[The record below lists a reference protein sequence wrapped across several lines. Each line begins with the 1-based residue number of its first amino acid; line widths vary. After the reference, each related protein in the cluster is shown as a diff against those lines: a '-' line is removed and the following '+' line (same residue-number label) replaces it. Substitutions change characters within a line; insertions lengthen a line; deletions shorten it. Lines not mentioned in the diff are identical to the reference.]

1 MNTILVIEDEEL
13 VRENILDLLDAEGFD
28 TINASNGTIG
38 VELAKKQ
45 KPDLI
50 ICDVMMPDIDGYG
63 VLNILRQNLET
74 ATIPFIFLT
83 AKAEKSDFRQG
94 MNLGADDY
102 LTKPYQPDELLGIIT
117 TRLKKRQAIALEYKR
132 SVKSQFPNNSNQTK
146 LESSLR
152 LALERQEFE
161 IYYQPQISLQTGK
174 IIGAE
179 ALLRWHQPEQGLI
192 PPVEFIPIAERTN
205 LIIPIGEWVLRT
217 ACQQIKNWQNLF
229 PKFSNFK
236 IAVNVSAVQFNQKD
250 FTAIILDTLSKTNL
264 HATCLELEL
273 TETTIMKNVKSAIQI
288 MNNFKSL
295 GICISIDDFGIGY
308 SSLSYVQD
316 FNFDTL
322 KIDRAFVKDVT
333 SNPKTAA
340 LTQALI
346 GMARSL
352 NLNVIAEGVE
362 TEEELKFLLV
372 QGCDAMQG
380 YLFSRPL
387 PVKAFEQLL
396 QSNKFLSTSHT

>member
-1 MNTILVIEDEEL
+1 MNKILVIEDEEL
-13 VRENILDLLDAEGFD
+13 VRENILELLDAEGFD

-63 VLNILRQNLET
+63 VLTILRQSLET
-74 ATIPFIFLT
+74 STIPFIFLT
-83 AKAEKSDFRQG
+83 AKADKSDFRQG

-102 LTKPYQPDELLGIIT
+102 LTKPYQPDELLGIIV
-117 TRLKKRQAIALEYKR
+117 TRLKKKQAIALEYK
-132 SVKSQFPNNSNQTK
+132 SPVKSHLPNNSNQAK

-152 LALERQEFE
+152 LALQRQEFE
-161 IYYQPQISLQTGK
+161 IYYQPQVSLQTGK

-179 ALLRWHQPEQGLI
+179 ALLRWHQPEEGLI

-217 ACQQIKNWQNLF
+217 ACQQIKKWQDFF
-229 PKFSNFK
+229 PNFSNFK

-295 GICISIDDFGIGY
+295 GIGISIDDFGIGY
-308 SSLSYVQD
+308 SSLSYVQE

-362 TEEELKFLLV
+362 TEEELKFLLA

-380 YLFSRPL
+380 YLFSRPI
-387 PVKAFEQLL
+387 PAKAFEQLL
-396 QSNKFLSTSHT
+396 QVNQLLPIPI

>member
-1 MNTILVIEDEEL
+1 MSKILVIEDEEL
-13 VRENILDLLDAEGFD
+13 VRENISDLLIAEGFD
-28 TINASNGTIG
+28 TINAPNGTIG

-63 VLNILRQNLET
+63 VLNILRQSLET

-102 LTKPYQPDELLGIIT
+102 ITKPYEPDELLGIIA
-117 TRLKKRQAIALEYKR
+117 TRLKKRQALGVEHAR
-132 SVKSQFPNNSNQTK
+132 SKKSQLVDNTNQAQ
-146 LESSLR
+146 LESTLI

-161 IYYQPQISLQTGK
+161 IYYQPQVSLKTGK

-179 ALLRWHQPEQGLI
+179 ALLRWNQPKRGLI
-192 PPVEFIPIAERTN
+192 SPIEFIPQAEITG

-229 PKFSNFK
+229 SNFSNFK
-236 IAVNVSAVQFNQKD
+236 IAVNVSAVQFNHHD
-250 FTAIILDTLSKTNL
+250 FTATILDTLSVTNL
-264 HATCLELEL
+264 EATCLELEL
-273 TETTIMKNVKSAIQI
+273 TETTIMKNVKSAIKI

-308 SSLSYVQD
+308 SSLSYVQE

-322 KIDRAFVKDVT
+322 KIDRAFVKNVT
-333 SNPKTAA
+333 TNSKTAA

-346 GMARSL
+346 GMSRSL

-362 TEEELKFLLV
+362 TEEELKFLLA

-387 PVKAFEQLL
+387 PAKAFEELL
-396 QSNKFLSTSHT
+396 QSNKSLATS

>member
-1 MNTILVIEDEEL
+1 MNKILVIEDEEL
-13 VRENILDLLDAEGFD
+13 VRENILELLDAEGFD
-28 TINASNGTIG
+28 TINAPNGTIG
-38 VELAKKQ
+38 VELATKQ

-63 VLNILRQNLET
+63 VLSTLRQNLET

-83 AKAEKSDFRQG
+83 AKADKSDFRQG

-102 LTKPYQPDELLGIIT
+102 LTKPYEPGELLGIIA
-117 TRLKKRQAIALEYKR
+117 TRLKKKQAIAVEYNR
-132 SVKSQFPNNSNQTK
+132 TVKSQLVDNSNQTK
-146 LESSLR
+146 LESTLR

-161 IYYQPQISLQTGK
+161 IYYQPQVSLQTGK

-179 ALLRWHQPEQGLI
+179 ALLRWYEPEQGLI
-192 PPVEFIPIAERTN
+192 SPVEFIPLAERTG
-205 LIIPIGEWVLRT
+205 LIISIGEWVLKT
-217 ACQQIKNWQNLF
+217 ACQQVKTWQNLF
-229 PKFSNFK
+229 PKFSDFK
-236 IAVNVSAVQFNQKD
+236 IAVNVSAIQFNQKD

-264 HATCLELEL
+264 DATCLELEL
-273 TETTIMKNVKSAIQI
+273 TETTIMKNVKSAIKI
-288 MNNFKSL
+288 MNDFKSL

-308 SSLSYVQD
+308 SSLSYVQE

-340 LTQALI
+340 LAQALI

-352 NLNVIAEGVE
+352 KLNVIAEGVE
-362 TEEELKFLLV
+362 TQEQLRFLLDE
-372 QGCDAMQG
+372 GCEAMQG
-380 YLFSRPL
+380 YLFSRPI
-387 PVKAFEQLL
+387 PAKAFEELL
-396 QSNKFLSTSHT
+396 QSNKSLSTSYI

>member
-1 MNTILVIEDEEL
+1 MNKILVIEDEQL
-13 VRENILDLLDAEGFD
+13 VRENILELLDAEGFD
-28 TINASNGTIG
+28 TINASNGTSG

-50 ICDVMMPDIDGYG
+50 ICDVMMPDLDGYG

-83 AKAEKSDFRQG
+83 AKADKSDFRQG

-102 LTKPYQPDELLGIIT
+102 LTKPYQPDELLGIIL
-117 TRLKKRQAIALEYKR
+117 TRLKKKQAIALEYKR
-132 SVKSQFPNNSNQTK
+132 PVKSHLPNNSNQAK

-161 IYYQPQISLQTGK
+161 IYYQPQVSLQTGK

-179 ALLRWHQPEQGLI
+179 ALLRWNHPEQGLI
-192 PPVEFIPIAERTN
+192 SPVEFIPIAERTN

-217 ACQQIKNWQNLF
+217 ACEQIKKWQKLF
-229 PKFSNFK
+229 PNFFNFK
-236 IAVNVSAVQFNQKD
+236 IAVNVSAVQFNQKN
-250 FTAIILDTLSKTNL
+250 FTAIIVDTLSTTNID
-264 HATCLELEL
+264 ATCLELEL
-273 TETTIMKNVKSAIQI
+273 TETTIMKNVKSAIKI
-288 MNNFKSL
+288 MNNFKLL
-295 GICISIDDFGIGY
+295 GIGISIDDFGIGY
-308 SSLSYVQD
+308 SSLSYVQE

-362 TEEELKFLLV
+362 TEEELKFLLE

-380 YLFSRPL
+380 YLFSRPI
-387 PVKAFEQLL
+387 PARDFEELLQVNQLL
-396 QSNKFLSTSHT
+396 PIST